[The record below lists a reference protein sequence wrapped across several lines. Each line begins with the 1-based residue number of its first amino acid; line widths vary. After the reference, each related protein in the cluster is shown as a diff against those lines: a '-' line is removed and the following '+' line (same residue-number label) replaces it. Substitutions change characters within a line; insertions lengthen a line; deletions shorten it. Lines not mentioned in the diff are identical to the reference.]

1 MTDKNI
7 KDYCKNCDVEP
18 PAMKFK
24 CPECEYNLNNENN
37 FEKDINV
44 PSKEINDS
52 LKNQDKNFNE
62 KFTQEKEQI
71 LLKDIN
77 ETGFYCAVDDT
88 ERLYLYEVINN
99 TNKEWLKKDSQAK
112 LLIDEWIYDYTDY
125 DDRKVY
131 FTSGNLEATYNNI
144 STGKVYKIEDTK
156 FKIYGKCGQ
165 FLVEDKLTY
174 KEQLA
179 RKTAECELLET
190 QLESY
195 HIGEVKLVQR
205 NQELEHIDPLLDPY
219 FRGLSCPEIAELA
232 KKSIRLTEEN
242 RRLEEALDE
251 IEVIANEG
259 CDLPC
264 LDNHNCNSCNDK
276 LTNYGNTCMQN
287 AINRI
292 IQKVKQVKKLSN
304 NGVIMG
310 ILKDLAASRGLTLYQ
325 LAKAADIDHRYIY
338 HWDKEHY
345 RPKVQN
351 LLKISHAL
359 NIDINSLIQQL

>member
-1 MTDKNI
+1 MTDK
-7 KDYCKNCDVEP
+7 K
-18 PAMKFK
+18 
-24 CPECEYNLNNENN
+24 NN
-37 FEKDINV
+37 FAKDINV
-44 PSKEINDS
+44 TSKEQTNDS

-99 TNKEWLKKDSQAK
+99 TNKEWLKKDSHAK

-174 KEQLA
+174 KDQLA

-195 HIGEVKLVQR
+195 YIGEAKLVQR
-205 NQELEHIDPLLDPY
+205 NQELEQECEELNGKYKNVLD
-219 FRGLSCPEIAELA
+219 LA
-232 KKSIRLTEEN
+232 KQNADANEYCLQELEQENIRY
-242 RRLEEALDE
+242 RKALEEIEEIVNEPCVADAQEDCKHCDIWCEHKDILD
-251 IEVIANEG
+251 
-259 CDLPC
+259 
-264 LDNHNCNSCNDK
+264 
-276 LTNYGNTCMQN
+276 
-287 AINRI
+287 I
-292 IQKVKQVKKLSN
+292 I
-304 NGVIMG
+304 
-310 ILKDLAASRGLTLYQ
+310 SR
-325 LAKAADIDHRYIY
+325 AKG
-338 HWDKEHY
+338 EE
-345 RPKVQN
+345 
-351 LLKISHAL
+351 
-359 NIDINSLIQQL
+359 